1 MKKIILSV
9 AMLSLSAGSLFAQ
22 ELFDGFG
29 AKGFYNKS
37 LKNQDSFYIPQM
49 QIGFETYV
57 ETKQVEKESKLS
69 AFANNMAAHSKGG
82 QYGGRQSSSAR
93 VTTILNAGMELSD
106 FQALANDF
114 HQILE
119 NEIEKAGLSI
129 LKMEDVDKLD
139 SYQKIKEK
147 YSDKT
152 DKKQSKADPS
162 DIGFGTIKVYPKH
175 TLFMFDEK
183 SVMKGGGPAFY
194 GMLKK
199 IHAETNAGMILQ
211 NLTIDFSTV
220 ELDIEIDAGTRGK
233 TTTAAMKI
241 LPKMRITYNTMDFI
255 TPKGGPNSA
264 PASLSS
270 EFVSSK
276 EYTAN
281 IYSDKEKAASLFKK
295 FFAINVPSVDFDPRI
310 IEMSKEDYIAASK
323 DLFTQ
328 YSREFAKALVVGT
341 KGK

>member
-1 MKKIILSV
+1 MKKIILS
-9 AMLSLSAGSLFAQ
+9 AAIISLSVGSLFAQ
-22 ELFDGFG
+22 EMFNGFG

-37 LKNQDSFYIPQM
+37 LKNQESFYIPQM

-82 QYGGRQSSSAR
+82 QYSGRQSSSAR

-106 FQALANDF
+106 FQLLADDF
-114 HQILE
+114 HEILE
-119 NEIEKAGLSI
+119 NEIEKAGFNVLQ
-129 LKMEDVDKLD
+129 MEEVDKLE
-139 SYQKIKEK
+139 SFQKIKDK

-152 DKKQSKADPS
+152 EKKQSKADPN
-162 DIGFGTIKVYPKH
+162 DVGFGTVKVYPNH

-199 IHAETNAGMILQ
+199 VHAETNAAMILQ

-220 ELDIEIDAGTRGK
+220 DLEVEIDAGTRGK
-233 TTTAAMKI
+233 TTTAEMKI
-241 LPKMRITYNTMDFI
+241 LPKMRITYNIMDFI

-264 PASLSS
+264 PASLST
-270 EFVSSK
+270 EFISSK
-276 EYTAN
+276 EYNAN
-281 IYSDKEKAASLFKK
+281 IYTDKDKAESLFKK
-295 FFAINVPSVDFDPRI
+295 FFAIGVPSVDFDPRI
-310 IEMSKEDYIAASK
+310 IEMSKEDYMAAAK

-328 YSREFAKALVVGT
+328 YSQEFAKALVVGA

>member
-1 MKKIILSV
+1 MKKIILS
-9 AMLSLSAGSLFAQ
+9 AAILTLTAGSLLAQ
-22 ELFDGFG
+22 EMFNGFG
-29 AKGFYNKS
+29 TKGFYNKS

-57 ETKQVEKESKLS
+57 ETKEVEKESKLS

-93 VTTILNAGMELSD
+93 VTTILDAGMELAD
-106 FQALANDF
+106 FQSLANDF
-114 HQILE
+114 HKILE
-119 NEIEKAGLSI
+119 DEIAKAGFKVLP
-129 LKMEDVDKLD
+129 MEDVDKLD
-139 SYQKIKEK
+139 SYQKIKDK

-152 DKKQSKADPS
+152 DRKQSKADPS
-162 DIGFGTIKVYPKH
+162 DVGFGTIKVYPEN

-220 ELDIEIDAGTRGK
+220 ELDVKLDAGVKGK
-233 TTTAAMKI
+233 TTTAEMKI

-264 PASLSS
+264 PASLNS
-270 EFVSSK
+270 EFISGK
-276 EYTAN
+276 EYNAN

-295 FFAINVPSVDFDPRI
+295 FFAISVPSVDFDPRI
-310 IEMSKEDYIAASK
+310 IEISKEDYIAASK

-328 YSREFAKALVVGT
+328 YSKEFAKALVVGA